1 MKILSV
7 DTSATAASVALSEE
21 GKLIGETFINTS
33 LTHSQTLI
41 PMVEQLLN
49 NTKTEISDIDAIAV
63 NAGPGSFTGVRIG
76 VAAVKGLAFANNIP
90 CVSVST
96 LESMAY
102 NFLST
107 DCIVC
112 AVMDARCSQVYN
124 ALFEIKN
131 GVVTRLC
138 DDRALSLDDLKN
150 ELLSVDGRI
159 IIAGD
164 GTDITC
170 KYIGNEIKNADN
182 ENERDQFQWDKAQFL
197 YNIKHYDEALSLYND
212 LIVKAENDRIFL
224 LKDRLYLERA
234 EVYKK
239 LGQTDLAQNDIENAG
254 GWDSETSQNPIPKPV
269 LLLEEE
275 QGF

>member
-159 IIAGD
+159 IISGD

-170 KYIGNEIKNADN
+170 KYIGNEIINA
-182 ENERDQFQWDKAQFL
+182 ESAPRK
-197 YNIKHYDEALSLYND
+197 S
-212 LIVKAENDRIFL
+212 
-224 LKDRLYLERA
+224 
-234 EVYKK
+234 
-239 LGQTDLAQNDIENAG
+239 
-254 GWDSETSQNPIPKPV
+254 
-269 LLLEEE
+269 
-275 QGF
+275 